1 MNKDTLAS
9 LVQDT
14 EAALFE
20 IEKSREVIE
29 HQLRLINICYQQL
42 DYFIKV
48 IKEINDINE

>member
-1 MNKDTLAS
+1 MNKDTLSS

-14 EAALFE
+14 EAALCE

-29 HQLRLINICYQQL
+29 HQLKIINICWQQV

>member
-1 MNKDTLAS
+1 MNKDTLES

-14 EAALFE
+14 EAALWE

-29 HQLRLINICYQQL
+29 HQLKLIKICCQQV

-48 IKEINDINE
+48 IKDINDINE